1 MKKQL
6 LFAAMLMLS
15 AAPAVSVSAAQPFA
29 AAAEEGQTL
38 ATQEQYD
45 ALQNSIYKLRQSIE
59 AMLKE
64 INEKYADAEDTKN
77 SLEFNKNSLDDMAAE
92 VKGKFGAETLTV
104 AEVEKYQATVAEMAE
119 GLKDAVKNA
128 EQEVYSFQVN
138 THYQDASMHKSE
150 CLGKVPEN
158 VQNYYA
164 PSFDDLDAE
173 MMQVYM
179 PVMMGGPIESAE
191 KAKEMCAQFDA
202 ISAKADSLV
211 AASKKASTL
220 LDDITAT
227 LASLDAEIAKIKKDF
242 PEYDLSAVNE
252 SAEYWKNLAAE
263 FAQAPAEG
271 ADLYTEKQIA
281 DFAVEFG
288 YFKENVSGVY
298 AQAQKD
304 EWMAQFNAKYYP
316 ASQEMD
322 GLISQL
328 NTECPTVKDKYFT
341 KLDDLNVEM
350 TQMYMK
356 LYQEDLTQEQFNAML
371 ARIDAILAEGQKIVD
386 EAKEAEKVATG
397 ISGITV
403 SEAVK
408 AGKVYSIDGKRVS
421 KSAKGL
427 VLVIINGKKVILK

>member
-15 AAPAVSVSAAQPFA
+15 AAPAISVSAAQPFAA

-45 ALQNSIYKLRQSIE
+45 ALQKSISDLQQNID

-64 INEKYADAEDTKN
+64 INEKYVDAEDTKN
-77 SLEFNKNSLDDMAAE
+77 SLEFNKSSLSDMAAE
-92 VKGKFGAETLTV
+92 VKDKFAAGTLTA
-104 AEVEKYQATVAEMAE
+104 AEVESDQAQVAEMAE

-138 THYQDASMHKSE
+138 THYQNASMHKSE
-150 CLGKVPEN
+150 CLGQVPEN

-164 PSFDDLDAE
+164 PAFEELDAD

-179 PVMMGGPIESAE
+179 PIMMGSPIESAE
-191 KAKEMCAQFDA
+191 QAKEMCDQFDA
-202 ISAKADSLV
+202 VSKKADALL

-220 LDDITAT
+220 VDDITAT

-263 FAQAPAEG
+263 FAQAPADPT
-271 ADLYTEKQIA
+271 APYTESKI
-281 DFAVEFG
+281 DGFVENFG
-288 YFKENVSGVY
+288 YFKENISDLY

-316 ASQEMD
+316 ASQKMD
-322 GLISQL
+322 ELVSTLDTQ
-328 NTECPTVKDKYFT
+328 CPTVKDQFFT

-350 TQMYMK
+350 SQMFMK
-356 LYQEDLTQEQFNAML
+356 LYQEDLTQEQFDKMM
-371 ARIDAILAEGQKIVD
+371 ARIDAILLEAQNIVNQ
-386 EAKEAEKVATG
+386 ALEAEKVATG
-397 ISGITV
+397 ISDITV
-403 SEAVK
+403 NKAAK
-408 AGKVYSIDGKRVS
+408 AGNVYSLDGKRVS

-427 VLVIINGKKVILK
+427 VIINGKKVVLK

>member
-15 AAPAVSVSAAQPFA
+15 AAPAISVSAAQPFA

-45 ALQNSIYKLRQSIE
+45 ALQKSISDLQQNID

-64 INEKYADAEDTKN
+64 INEKYADAEDTKG
-77 SLEFNKNSLDDMAAE
+77 SLEFNKSSLSDMAAE
-92 VKGKFGAETLTV
+92 VKDKFAAGTLTA
-104 AEVEKYQATVAEMAE
+104 AEVKSYQAQVAEMAE

-138 THYQDASMHKSE
+138 THYQNASMHKSE

-211 AASKKASTL
+211 ASAKLAGALVDS
-220 LDDITAT
+220 ITAT
-227 LASLDAEIAKIKKDF
+227 LDSLGAEIAKVKKDF
-242 PEYDLSAVNE
+242 PEYDLSMMQE
-252 SAEYWKNLAAE
+252 SSEYWKNFAAV

-271 ADLYTEKQIA
+271 TAPYTEKQIA
-281 DFAVEFG
+281 EYAENFG
-288 YFKENVSGVY
+288 FFKQSALGVY
-298 AQAQKD
+298 AEAQKD
-304 EWMAQFNAKYYP
+304 EWTAQFNAKYTP
-316 ASQEMD
+316 ASEKMNELLSTLDTQ
-322 GLISQL
+322 
-328 NTECPTVKDKYFT
+328 CPTVGSKYFT
-341 KLDDLNVEM
+341 QLDDLNAEL
-350 TQMYMK
+350 TQMYMS
-356 LYQEDLTQEQFNAML
+356 LYMGELTQETFDKMM
-371 ARIDAILAEGQKIVD
+371 ARIDAILVEAQKIVD
-386 EAKEAEKVATG
+386 EAIEAEKVATG
-397 ISGITV
+397 ISDITV
-403 SEAVK
+403 NKTVK
-408 AGKVYSIDGKRVS
+408 AGNVYSLDGKRVS
-421 KSAKGL
+421 KSVKG
-427 VLVIINGKKVILK
+427 LVIINGKKVVLK

>member
-45 ALQNSIYKLRQSIE
+45 ALVKSIADVQQNID

-64 INEKYADAEDTKN
+64 INDKYPDAEDTKY
-77 SLEFNKNSLDDMAAE
+77 SLNFNKESLDKIADEAKAKFDAKTLTAAE
-92 VKGKFGAETLTV
+92 VEN
-104 AEVEKYQATVAEMAE
+104 YQASVNEIAD

-128 EQEVYSFQVN
+128 AQEVYSFQVN
-138 THYQDASMHKSE
+138 TSYQNAAMHKSE
-150 CLGKVPEN
+150 CLGQVPEN

-164 PSFDDLDAE
+164 SAFDELDAD

-179 PVMMGGPIESAE
+179 PIMMGSPVESAE
-191 KAKEMCAQFDA
+191 QAKKMCDQFDA
-202 ISAKADSLV
+202 ISKKADALL

-263 FAQAPAEG
+263 FAQAPADPT
-271 ADLYTEKQIA
+271 APYTESKI
-281 DFAVEFG
+281 DGFVENFG
-288 YFKENVSGVY
+288 YFKANISDLY

-316 ASQEMD
+316 ASQKMD
-322 GLISQL
+322 EYVSTLDS
-328 NTECPTVKDKYFT
+328 ECPTVKDKYFN
-341 KLDDLNVEM
+341 KLDDLNVEL
-350 TQMYMK
+350 TQLYMK
-356 LYQEDLTQEQFNAML
+356 LYQEDLTQEQFNTMM
-371 ARIDAILAEGQKIVD
+371 ARIDEILREAQKIID

-397 ISGITV
+397 ISNISV

-408 AGKVYSIDGKRVS
+408 AGKVYSIDGKCVS
-421 KSAKGL
+421 KSVKG
-427 VLVIINGKKVILK
+427 LVIINGKKVILK

>member
-45 ALQNSIYKLRQSIE
+45 ALVKSIADVQQNID

-64 INEKYADAEDTKN
+64 INDKYPDAEDTKY
-77 SLEFNKNSLDDMAAE
+77 SLNFNKESLDKIAEEAKAKFVAKTLTAAE
-92 VKGKFGAETLTV
+92 VEN
-104 AEVEKYQATVAEMAE
+104 YQASVNEIAD

-128 EQEVYSFQVN
+128 AQEVYSFQVN
-138 THYQDASMHKSE
+138 TSYQNAAMHKSE
-150 CLGKVPEN
+150 CLGQVPEN

-164 PSFDDLDAE
+164 PAFDELDAD

-179 PVMMGGPIESAE
+179 PIMMGSPVESAE
-191 KAKEMCAQFDA
+191 QAKQMCDQFEA
-202 ISAKADSLV
+202 ISKKADALL

-263 FAQAPAEG
+263 FAQAPADPT
-271 ADLYTEKQIA
+271 APYTESKI
-281 DFAVEFG
+281 DGFVENFG
-288 YFKENVSGVY
+288 YFKANISDLY

-304 EWMAQFNAKYYP
+304 EWMAQFNAKYTP
-316 ASQEMD
+316 ASQKMD
-322 GLISQL
+322 GYISTL
-328 NTECPTVKDKYFT
+328 DSECPTVKDEYLT

-350 TQMYMK
+350 SQMYMK
-356 LYQEDLTQEQFNAML
+356 LFQDDLTQEQFNAML
-371 ARIDAILAEGQKIVD
+371 ARIDAILAEAQKIVD

-408 AGKVYSIDGKRVS
+408 AGKVYSIDGKRIS
-421 KSAKGL
+421 KSAKG
-427 VLVIINGKKVILK
+427 LVIINGKKVILK

>member
-6 LFAAMLMLS
+6 LFAAILMLS

-38 ATQEQYD
+38 ATEEQYNT
-45 ALQNSIYKLRQSIE
+45 LQDSIYKLRQSIE
-59 AMLKE
+59 AMLEE

-77 SLEFNKNSLDDMAAE
+77 SLEYNKESLDDMAAE
-92 VKGKFGAETLTV
+92 VKEKFSAQTLTV
-104 AEVEKYQATVAEMAE
+104 ADVENYQAQVAEMAE

-138 THYQDASMHKSE
+138 THYQNASMHKSE

-164 PSFDDLDAE
+164 PSFDDLDAD

-211 AASKKASTL
+211 ASAKLAGALVDS
-220 LDDITAT
+220 ITAT
-227 LASLDAEIAKIKKDF
+227 LDSLGAEIAKVKKDF
-242 PEYDLSAVNE
+242 PEYDLSMMQE
-252 SAEYWKNLAAE
+252 SSEYWKNFAAV

-271 ADLYTEKQIA
+271 TAPYTEKQIA
-281 DFAVEFG
+281 EYAENFG
-288 YFKENVSGVY
+288 YFKESALGVY
-298 AQAQKD
+298 AEAQKD
-304 EWMAQFNAKYYP
+304 EWMAQFNAKYTP
-316 ASQEMD
+316 ASEKMNELLSTLDTQ
-322 GLISQL
+322 
-328 NTECPTVKDKYFT
+328 CPTVGSKYFT
-341 KLDDLNVEM
+341 QLDDLNAEL
-350 TQMYMK
+350 TQMYMS
-356 LYQEDLTQEQFNAML
+356 LYMGELTQETFDKMM
-371 ARIDAILAEGQKIVD
+371 ARIDAILVEAQKIVD
-386 EAKEAEKVATG
+386 EAIEAEKVATG
-397 ISGITV
+397 ISDITV
-403 SEAVK
+403 NKTVK
-408 AGKVYSIDGKRVS
+408 AGNVYSLDGKRVS

-427 VLVIINGKKVILK
+427 VIINGKKVVLK

>member
-45 ALQNSIYKLRQSIE
+45 ALVKSIAEVQQNID

-64 INEKYADAEDTKN
+64 INDKYPDAEDTKY
-77 SLEFNKNSLDDMAAE
+77 SLNFNKESLDKIADEAKAKFEAKTLTAAE
-92 VKGKFGAETLTV
+92 VES
-104 AEVEKYQATVAEMAE
+104 YQASVNEMAD

-128 EQEVYSFQVN
+128 AQEVYSFQVN
-138 THYQDASMHKSE
+138 TSYQNAAMHKSE
-150 CLGKVPEN
+150 CLGQVPEN

-164 PSFDDLDAE
+164 PAFEELDAD

-179 PVMMGGPIESAE
+179 PIMMGSPVESAE
-191 KAKEMCAQFDA
+191 QAKKMCDQFEA
-202 ISAKADSLV
+202 ISKKADALL

-263 FAQAPAEG
+263 FAQAPADPT
-271 ADLYTEKQIA
+271 APYTESKI
-281 DFAVEFG
+281 DGFVENLG
-288 YFKENVSGVY
+288 YFKANISDLY

-304 EWMAQFNAKYYP
+304 EWMAQFNAKYTAANNKMNEYF
-316 ASQEMD
+316 SILD
-322 GLISQL
+322 S
-328 NTECPTVKDKYFT
+328 ECPTVKGDYST
-341 KLDDLNVEM
+341 KLDDLNVEIS
-350 TQMYMK
+350 QMYMK
-356 LYQEDLTQEQFNAML
+356 LFQEDLTQEQFNAML
-371 ARIDAILAEGQKIVD
+371 DRIDEILREAQKIVD

-397 ISGITV
+397 ISGITI

-427 VLVIINGKKVILK
+427 VIINGKKVILK

>member
-6 LFAAMLMLS
+6 LFAAILMLS

-45 ALQNSIYKLRQSIE
+45 ALQKSISDLQQNID

-64 INEKYADAEDTKN
+64 INEKYADAEDTKG
-77 SLEFNKNSLDDMAAE
+77 SLEFNKSSLSDMAAE
-92 VKGKFGAETLTV
+92 VKDKFAAGTLTA
-104 AEVEKYQATVAEMAE
+104 AEVESYQAQVAEMAE

-138 THYQDASMHKSE
+138 THYQNASMHKSE
-150 CLGKVPEN
+150 CLGQVPEN

-164 PSFDDLDAE
+164 PAFEELDAD

-179 PVMMGGPIESAE
+179 PIMMGSPIESAE
-191 KAKEMCAQFDA
+191 QAKEMCDQFDA
-202 ISAKADSLV
+202 VSKKADALL

-220 LDDITAT
+220 VDDITAT

-263 FAQAPAEG
+263 FAQAPADPT
-271 ADLYTEKQIA
+271 APYTESKI
-281 DFAVEFG
+281 DGFVESFG
-288 YFKENVSGVY
+288 YFKVNISDLY

-316 ASQEMD
+316 ASQKMD
-322 GLISQL
+322 ELVSTLDTQ
-328 NTECPTVKDKYFT
+328 CPTVKDQFFT

-350 TQMYMK
+350 SQMFMK

-371 ARIDAILAEGQKIVD
+371 ARIDAILLEAQNIVNQ
-386 EAKEAEKVATG
+386 ALEAEKVATG
-397 ISGITV
+397 ISDITV
-403 SEAVK
+403 NKAVK
-408 AGKVYSIDGKRVS
+408 AGNVYSLDGKRVS

-427 VLVIINGKKVILK
+427 VIINGKKVVLK

>member
-38 ATQEQYD
+38 ATYGQYD
-45 ALQNSIYKLRQSIE
+45 ALQISIYDLQQSID

-77 SLEFNKNSLDDMAAE
+77 SLEFNKSSLSDMAAE
-92 VKGKFGAETLTV
+92 VKDKFAAGTLTV
-104 AEVEKYQATVAEMAE
+104 AEVESYQAQVAEMAE
-119 GLKDAVKNA
+119 GLKDAVQSA

-138 THYQDASMHKSE
+138 THYQNASMHKSE
-150 CLGKVPEN
+150 CLGQVPEN

-164 PSFDDLDAE
+164 PSFDDLDAD

-179 PVMMGGPIESAE
+179 PIMMGSPIESAE
-191 KAKEMCAQFDA
+191 KAKEMCNQLDA
-202 ISAKADSLV
+202 ISAKADALL

-227 LASLDAEIAKIKKDF
+227 LASLDADMVKVKADF
-242 PEYDLSAVNE
+242 PEYDLSMMQE
-252 SAEYWKNLAAE
+252 SAEYWKNFAAE

-271 ADLYTEKQIA
+271 TAPYTEKQIA
-281 DFAVEFG
+281 EYAENFG
-288 YFKENVSGVY
+288 YFKESAAGVY
-298 AQAQKD
+298 AEAQKD

-316 ASQEMD
+316 ASQKMD
-322 GLISQL
+322 ELVSTLDTQ
-328 NTECPTVKDKYFT
+328 CPTVKDQFFT

-356 LYQEDLTQEQFNAML
+356 LYMGELTQESFDEMM
-371 ARIDAILAEGQKIVD
+371 ARIDAILLEAQNIVD
-386 EAKEAEKVATG
+386 QALEAEKVATG
-397 ISGITV
+397 ISDITV
-403 SEAVK
+403 NKAAK
-408 AGKVYSIDGKRVS
+408 AGNVYSLDGKRVS

-427 VLVIINGKKVILK
+427 VIINGKKMVLK

>member
-1 MKKQL
+1 MKRQL

-45 ALQNSIYKLRQSIE
+45 ALVKSIADVQQNID

-64 INEKYADAEDTKN
+64 INDKYPDAEDTKY
-77 SLEFNKNSLDDMAAE
+77 SLNFNKESLDKIAEEAKAKFVAKTLTAAE
-92 VKGKFGAETLTV
+92 VDSYLASVKEI
-104 AEVEKYQATVAEMAE
+104 AE
-119 GLKDAVKNA
+119 GIKDAVKNA

-138 THYQDASMHKSE
+138 TSYQNAAMHKSE
-150 CLGKVPEN
+150 CLGQVREN

-164 PSFDDLDAE
+164 PAFDELDAD

-179 PVMMGGPIESAE
+179 PIMMGSPVESAE
-191 KAKEMCAQFDA
+191 QAKKMCDQFDA
-202 ISAKADSLV
+202 ISKKADALL

-263 FAQAPAEG
+263 FAQAPADPT
-271 ADLYTEKQIA
+271 APYTESKI
-281 DFAVEFG
+281 DGFVESFG
-288 YFKENVSGVY
+288 YFKVNISDLY

-356 LYQEDLTQEQFNAML
+356 LYQDELTQEQFDAML

-427 VLVIINGKKVILK
+427 VIINGKKVILK

>member
-15 AAPAVSVSAAQPFA
+15 AAPAISVSAAQPFA

-38 ATQEQYD
+38 ATQDQYD
-45 ALQNSIYKLRQSIE
+45 ALQKSISDLQQNID

-64 INEKYADAEDTKN
+64 INEKYADAEDTKG
-77 SLEFNKNSLDDMAAE
+77 SLEFNKSSLSDMAAE
-92 VKGKFGAETLTV
+92 VKDKFTAGTLTA
-104 AEVEKYQATVAEMAE
+104 AEVESYQAQVAEMAE

-138 THYQDASMHKSE
+138 THYQNASMHKSE

-211 AASKKASTL
+211 ASAKLAGALVDS
-220 LDDITAT
+220 ITAT
-227 LASLDAEIAKIKKDF
+227 LDSLGAEIAKVKKDF
-242 PEYDLSAVNE
+242 PEYDLSMMQE
-252 SAEYWKNLAAE
+252 SSEYWKNFAAV

-271 ADLYTEKQIA
+271 TAPYTEKQIA
-281 DFAVEFG
+281 EYAENFG
-288 YFKENVSGVY
+288 FFKQSALGVY
-298 AQAQKD
+298 AEAQKD
-304 EWMAQFNAKYYP
+304 EWTAQFNAKYYP
-316 ASQEMD
+316 ASQKMD
-322 GLISQL
+322 ELVSTLDTQ
-328 NTECPTVKDKYFT
+328 CPTVKDQFFT

-350 TQMYMK
+350 TQMFTK
-356 LYQEDLTQEQFNAML
+356 LYMGELTQESFDQMM
-371 ARIDAILAEGQKIVD
+371 ARIDAILLEAQNIVD
-386 EAKEAEKVATG
+386 QALEAEKVATG
-397 ISGITV
+397 ICDITV
-403 SEAVK
+403 NKAAK
-408 AGKVYSIDGKRVS
+408 AGNVYSLDGKRVS

-427 VLVIINGKKVILK
+427 VIINGKKVVLK

>member
-38 ATQEQYD
+38 ATQDQYD
-45 ALQNSIYKLRQSIE
+45 ALQKSISDLQQNID

-92 VKGKFGAETLTV
+92 VKDKFSAGTLTA
-104 AEVEKYQATVAEMAE
+104 AEVESYQTQVAEMAE
-119 GLKDAVKNA
+119 GLKDAVKSA

-138 THYQDASMHKSE
+138 THYQNASMHKSE

-164 PSFDDLDAE
+164 PSFDDLDAD

-211 AASKKASTL
+211 ASAKLAGALVDS
-220 LDDITAT
+220 ITAT
-227 LASLDAEIAKIKKDF
+227 LDSLGAEIAKVKKDF
-242 PEYDLSAVNE
+242 PEYDLSMMQE
-252 SAEYWKNLAAE
+252 SSEYWKNFAAV

-271 ADLYTEKQIA
+271 TAPYTEKQIA
-281 DFAVEFG
+281 EYAENFG
-288 YFKENVSGVY
+288 FFKQSALGVY
-298 AQAQKD
+298 AEAQKD

-322 GLISQL
+322 KLLSTLDAQ
-328 NTECPTVKDKYFT
+328 CPTVGSKYFT
-341 KLDDLNVEM
+341 QLDDLNVEL
-350 TQMYMK
+350 TQMYMV
-356 LYQEDLTQEQFNAML
+356 LYQGELTQETFDKMM
-371 ARIDAILAEGQKIVD
+371 ARIDAILVEAQKIVD
-386 EAKEAEKVATG
+386 EAIEAEKVATG
-397 ISGITV
+397 ISDITV
-403 SEAVK
+403 NKTVK
-408 AGKVYSIDGKRVS
+408 AGNVYSLDGKRVS

-427 VLVIINGKKVILK
+427 VIINGKKVVLK

>member
-45 ALQNSIYKLRQSIE
+45 ALQKSISDLQQNID

-64 INEKYADAEDTKN
+64 INEKYADAEDTKG

-92 VKGKFGAETLTV
+92 VKDKFAAGTLTA
-104 AEVEKYQATVAEMAE
+104 AEVESYQAQVAEMAE

-138 THYQDASMHKSE
+138 THYQNASMHKSE

-211 AASKKASTL
+211 ASAKLAGALVDS
-220 LDDITAT
+220 ITAT
-227 LASLDAEIAKIKKDF
+227 LDSLGAEIAKVKKDF
-242 PEYDLSAVNE
+242 PEYDLSMMQE
-252 SAEYWKNLAAE
+252 SSEYWKNFAAV

-271 ADLYTEKQIA
+271 TAPYTEKQIA
-281 DFAVEFG
+281 EYAENFG
-288 YFKENVSGVY
+288 FFKQSALGVY
-298 AQAQKD
+298 AEAQKD
-304 EWMAQFNAKYYP
+304 EWTAQFNAKYTP
-316 ASQEMD
+316 ASEKMNELLSTLDTQ
-322 GLISQL
+322 
-328 NTECPTVKDKYFT
+328 CPTVGSKYFT
-341 KLDDLNVEM
+341 QLDDLNAEL
-350 TQMYMK
+350 TQMYMS
-356 LYQEDLTQEQFNAML
+356 LYMGELTQETFDKMM
-371 ARIDAILAEGQKIVD
+371 ARIDAILVEAQKIVD
-386 EAKEAEKVATG
+386 EAIEAEKVATG
-397 ISGITV
+397 ISDITV
-403 SEAVK
+403 NKTVK
-408 AGKVYSIDGKRVS
+408 AGNVYSLDGKRVS

-427 VLVIINGKKVILK
+427 VIINGKKMVLK

>member
-45 ALQNSIYKLRQSIE
+45 ALVKSIADVQQNIDG
-59 AMLKE
+59 MLKE
-64 INEKYADAEDTKN
+64 INDKYPDAEDTKY
-77 SLEFNKNSLDDMAAE
+77 SLNFNKESLDKIADEAKAKFEAKTLTAAE
-92 VKGKFGAETLTV
+92 VDSYLASVKEI
-104 AEVEKYQATVAEMAE
+104 AE
-119 GLKDAVKNA
+119 GIKDAVKNA

-138 THYQDASMHKSE
+138 THYQNAAMHKSE
-150 CLGKVPEN
+150 CLGQVPEN

-164 PSFDDLDAE
+164 PAFDELDAD
-173 MMQVYM
+173 MVQVYM
-179 PVMMGGPIESAE
+179 PFMMDSHIESAE
-191 KAKEMCAQFDA
+191 QAKKMCDQFDA
-202 ISAKADSLV
+202 ISKKADALL

-220 LDDITAT
+220 VEDITAT

-263 FAQAPAEG
+263 FAQAPADPT
-271 ADLYTEKQIA
+271 APYTESKI
-281 DFAVEFG
+281 DGFVESFG
-288 YFKENVSGVY
+288 YFKVNISDLY

-316 ASQEMD
+316 ASQKMD
-322 GLISQL
+322 EYISTL
-328 NTECPTVKDKYFT
+328 DSECPTVKDEYLT

-350 TQMYMK
+350 SQMFMK
-356 LYQEDLTQEQFNAML
+356 LYQEDLTQKQFNAML

-403 SEAVK
+403 SEAAK
-408 AGKVYSIDGKRVS
+408 AGKVYSIDGKRIS
-421 KSAKGL
+421 KSAKG
-427 VLVIINGKKVILK
+427 LVIINGKKVILK

>member
-45 ALQNSIYKLRQSIE
+45 ALVKSIADVQQNID

-64 INEKYADAEDTKN
+64 INDKYPDAEDTKY
-77 SLEFNKNSLDDMAAE
+77 SLNFNKESLDKIAEEAKAKFVAKTLTAAE
-92 VKGKFGAETLTV
+92 VDS
-104 AEVEKYQATVAEMAE
+104 YQAAVADMAE

-138 THYQDASMHKSE
+138 THYQNAAMHKSE
-150 CLGKVPEN
+150 CLGQVPEN

-164 PSFDDLDAE
+164 PAFEELDAD

-179 PVMMGGPIESAE
+179 PIMMGSPVESAE
-191 KAKEMCAQFDA
+191 QAKQMCDQFDA
-202 ISAKADSLV
+202 ISKKADALL

-263 FAQAPAEG
+263 FAQAPADPT
-271 ADLYTEKQIA
+271 APYTESKI
-281 DFAVEFG
+281 DGFVESFG
-288 YFKENVSGVY
+288 YFKVNISDLY

-316 ASQEMD
+316 ASQKMD
-322 GLISQL
+322 EYISTL
-328 NTECPTVKDKYFT
+328 DSECPTVKDEYLA

-350 TQMYMK
+350 SQMFMK

-421 KSAKGL
+421 KSSKG
-427 VLVIINGKKVILK
+427 LVIINGKKVILK

>member
-45 ALQNSIYKLRQSIE
+45 ALVKSIAEVQQNID

-64 INEKYADAEDTKN
+64 INDKYPDAEDTKY
-77 SLEFNKNSLDDMAAE
+77 SLNFNKESLDKIADEAKAKFDAKTLTAAE
-92 VKGKFGAETLTV
+92 VEN
-104 AEVEKYQATVAEMAE
+104 YQASVNEIAD

-128 EQEVYSFQVN
+128 AQEVYSFQVN
-138 THYQDASMHKSE
+138 TSYQNASMHKSE
-150 CLGKVPEN
+150 CLGQVPEN

-164 PSFDDLDAE
+164 PAFDELDAD

-179 PVMMGGPIESAE
+179 PIMMGSPVESAE
-191 KAKEMCAQFDA
+191 QAKKMCDQFDA
-202 ISAKADSLV
+202 ISKKADALL

-220 LDDITAT
+220 VDDITAT
-227 LASLDAEIAKIKKDF
+227 LASLNEEIEKVKKDF
-242 PEYDLSAVNE
+242 PEYDLSAVKE
-252 SAEYWKNLAAE
+252 TAEYWKNLAAE
-263 FAQAPAEG
+263 FAKAPADPT
-271 ADLYTEKQIA
+271 APYTEDKIA
-281 DFAVEFG
+281 GFVENFG
-288 YFKENVSGVY
+288 YFKDNVSGLY

-304 EWMAQFNAKYYP
+304 EWMAQFNAKYTSANSKMEEYF
-316 ASQEMD
+316 STLD
-322 GLISQL
+322 S
-328 NTECPTVKDKYFT
+328 ECPTVKADYFT
-341 KLDDLNVEM
+341 KLDDLNVEL

-356 LYQEDLTQEQFNAML
+356 LYQEDLTQEQFDAMM
-371 ARIDAILAEGQKIVD
+371 ARIDKILVEAQKIID

-397 ISGITV
+397 ISNISV

-421 KSAKGL
+421 KSVKG
-427 VLVIINGKKVILK
+427 LVIINGKKVILK

>member
-15 AAPAVSVSAAQPFA
+15 AAPTVSVSAAQPFA

-45 ALQNSIYKLRQSIE
+45 ALQKSISDLQQNID

-64 INEKYADAEDTKN
+64 INEKYADAEDTKG
-77 SLEFNKNSLDDMAAE
+77 SLEFNKTSLSDMAAE
-92 VKGKFGAETLTV
+92 VKDKFTAQTLTV
-104 AEVEKYQATVAEMAE
+104 AAVESYQAQVAEMAE

-138 THYQDASMHKSE
+138 IHYQNASMHKSE

-202 ISAKADSLV
+202 ISAKADSLL
-211 AASKKASTL
+211 ASAKLAGTL
-220 LDDITAT
+220 VDSITAT
-227 LASLDAEIAKIKKDF
+227 LDSLGAEIAKVKKDF
-242 PEYDLSAVNE
+242 PEYDLSMIQE
-252 SAEYWKNLAAE
+252 SAEYWKKFAAE
-263 FAQAPAEG
+263 FTQAPAEG
-271 ADLYTEKQIA
+271 AAPYTEKQIA
-281 DFAVEFG
+281 GYVENFG
-288 YFKENVSGVY
+288 YFKDSALGVY
-298 AQAQKD
+298 AEAQKD

-322 GLISQL
+322 KLLSTLDAQ
-328 NTECPTVKDKYFT
+328 CPTVGSKYFT
-341 KLDDLNVEM
+341 QLDDLNVEL
-350 TQMYMK
+350 TQMYMV
-356 LYQEDLTQEQFNAML
+356 LYQGELTQETFDTMM
-371 ARIDAILAEGQKIVD
+371 ARIDAILVEAQKIVD
-386 EAKEAEKVATG
+386 EAIEAEKVATG
-397 ISGITV
+397 ISDITV
-403 SEAVK
+403 NKAAK
-408 AGKVYSIDGKRVS
+408 AGNVYSLDGKRVS

-427 VLVIINGKKVILK
+427 VIINGKKVVLK

>member
-45 ALQNSIYKLRQSIE
+45 ALVKSIAEVQQNID

-64 INEKYADAEDTKN
+64 INDKYPDAEDTKY
-77 SLEFNKNSLDDMAAE
+77 SLNFNKESLDKIADEAKAKFDAKTLTAAE
-92 VKGKFGAETLTV
+92 VEN
-104 AEVEKYQATVAEMAE
+104 YQASVNEIAD

-128 EQEVYSFQVN
+128 AQEVYSFQVN
-138 THYQDASMHKSE
+138 TSYQNAAMHKSE
-150 CLGKVPEN
+150 CLGQVPEN

-164 PSFDDLDAE
+164 PAFDELDAD

-179 PVMMGGPIESAE
+179 PIMMGSPIESAE
-191 KAKEMCAQFDA
+191 KAKEMCNQLDA
-202 ISAKADSLV
+202 ISAKADTLL

-227 LASLDAEIAKIKKDF
+227 LASLDADMVKVKADF
-242 PEYDLSAVNE
+242 PEYDLSMMQE
-252 SAEYWKNLAAE
+252 SAEYWKNFAAE

-271 ADLYTEKQIA
+271 TAPYTEKQIA
-281 DFAVEFG
+281 EYAENFG
-288 YFKENVSGVY
+288 YFKESAAGVY
-298 AQAQKD
+298 AEAQKD

-316 ASQEMD
+316 ASQKMD
-322 GLISQL
+322 EFISTLDTQ
-328 NTECPTVKDKYFT
+328 CPTVKDQFFT

-350 TQMYMK
+350 TQMYTK
-356 LYQEDLTQEQFNAML
+356 LYMGELTQKSFDEMM
-371 ARIDAILAEGQKIVD
+371 ARIDAILLEAQNIVNQ
-386 EAKEAEKVATG
+386 ALEAEKVATG
-397 ISGITV
+397 ISDITV
-403 SEAVK
+403 NKAAK
-408 AGKVYSIDGKRVS
+408 AGNVYSLDGKRVS

-427 VLVIINGKKVILK
+427 VIINGKKVVLK

>member
-45 ALQNSIYKLRQSIE
+45 ALVKSIADVQQNID

-64 INEKYADAEDTKN
+64 INDKYPDAEDTKY
-77 SLEFNKNSLDDMAAE
+77 SLNFNKESLDKIADEAKAKFDAKTLTAAE
-92 VKGKFGAETLTV
+92 VEN
-104 AEVEKYQATVAEMAE
+104 YQASVNEIAD

-128 EQEVYSFQVN
+128 AQEVYSFQVN
-138 THYQDASMHKSE
+138 TSYQNAAMHKSE
-150 CLGKVPEN
+150 CLGQVPEN

-164 PSFDDLDAE
+164 SAFDELDAD

-179 PVMMGGPIESAE
+179 PIMMGSPVESAE
-191 KAKEMCAQFDA
+191 QAKKMCDQFDA
-202 ISAKADSLV
+202 ISKKADALL

-263 FAQAPAEG
+263 FAQAPADPT
-271 ADLYTEKQIA
+271 APYTESKI
-281 DFAVEFG
+281 DGFVENFG
-288 YFKENVSGVY
+288 YFKANISDLY

-316 ASQEMD
+316 ASQKMD
-322 GLISQL
+322 EYISTL
-328 NTECPTVKDKYFT
+328 DSECPTVKDEYLT

-350 TQMYMK
+350 SQMFMK
-356 LYQEDLTQEQFNAML
+356 LYQDELTQEQFNAML
-371 ARIDAILAEGQKIVD
+371 ARIDAILAEAQKIVD

-397 ISGITV
+397 ISDITV
-403 SEAVK
+403 NKAAK
-408 AGKVYSIDGKRVS
+408 AGNVYSLDGKRVS

-427 VLVIINGKKVILK
+427 VIINGKKVVLK

>member
-45 ALQNSIYKLRQSIE
+45 ALVKSIAEVQQNID

-64 INEKYADAEDTKN
+64 INDKYPDAEDTKY
-77 SLEFNKNSLDDMAAE
+77 SLNFNKESLDKIADEAKAKFETKTLTAAE
-92 VKGKFGAETLTV
+92 VDSYLASVKEI
-104 AEVEKYQATVAEMAE
+104 AE
-119 GLKDAVKNA
+119 GIKDAVKNA

-138 THYQDASMHKSE
+138 TCYQNAAMHKSE
-150 CLGKVPEN
+150 CLGQVPEN

-164 PSFDDLDAE
+164 PAFEELDAD

-179 PVMMGGPIESAE
+179 PIMMGSPVESAE
-191 KAKEMCAQFDA
+191 QAKQMCDQFEA
-202 ISAKADSLV
+202 INKKADALL

-263 FAQAPAEG
+263 FAQAPADPT
-271 ADLYTEKQIA
+271 APYTESKI
-281 DFAVEFG
+281 DGFVENFG
-288 YFKENVSGVY
+288 YFKANISDLY

-304 EWMAQFNAKYYP
+304 EWMAQFNAKYTP
-316 ASQEMD
+316 ASQKMD
-322 GLISQL
+322 EYISTL
-328 NTECPTVKDKYFT
+328 DSECPTVKDEYLT

-350 TQMYMK
+350 SQMFMK
-356 LYQEDLTQEQFNAML
+356 LYQEDLTQEQFSAML
-371 ARIDAILAEGQKIVD
+371 ARIDAILAEAQKIVD

-408 AGKVYSIDGKRVS
+408 AVKVYSIDGKRIS
-421 KSAKGL
+421 KSAKG
-427 VLVIINGKKVILK
+427 LVIINGKKVILK

>member
-38 ATQEQYD
+38 ATYGQYD
-45 ALQNSIYKLRQSIE
+45 ALQMSIYDLQQSID

-64 INEKYADAEDTKN
+64 INEKYTDAEDTKN
-77 SLEFNKNSLDDMAAE
+77 SLEFNKTSLSDMAAE
-92 VKGKFGAETLTV
+92 VKDKFAAGTLTV
-104 AEVEKYQATVAEMAE
+104 AEVESYQAQVAEIAE
-119 GLKDAVKNA
+119 GLKDAVKSA

-138 THYQDASMHKSE
+138 THYQNASMHKSE
-150 CLGKVPEN
+150 CLGQVPEN

-164 PSFDDLDAE
+164 PSFDDLDAD

-179 PVMMGGPIESAE
+179 PIMMGSPIESAE
-191 KAKEMCAQFDA
+191 KAKEMCGQLDA
-202 ISAKADSLV
+202 ISAKADTLL

-227 LASLDAEIAKIKKDF
+227 LASLDADMVKVKADF
-242 PEYDLSAVNE
+242 PEYDLSMMQE
-252 SAEYWKNLAAE
+252 SAEYWKNFAAE
-263 FAQAPAEG
+263 FAQAPTEG
-271 ADLYTEKQIA
+271 TAPYTEKQIA
-281 DFAVEFG
+281 EYAENFG
-288 YFKENVSGVY
+288 YFKESAAGVY
-298 AQAQKD
+298 AEAQKD

-316 ASQEMD
+316 ASQKMD
-322 GLISQL
+322 EFISTLDTQ
-328 NTECPTVKDKYFT
+328 CPTVKDQFFT

-356 LYQEDLTQEQFNAML
+356 LYMGELTQESFDEMM
-371 ARIDAILAEGQKIVD
+371 ARIDAILREAQNIVD
-386 EAKEAEKVATG
+386 QALEAEKVATG
-397 ISGITV
+397 ISDITV
-403 SEAVK
+403 NKAAK
-408 AGKVYSIDGKRVS
+408 AGNVYSLDGKRVS

-427 VLVIINGKKVILK
+427 VIINGKKVVLK

>member
-45 ALQNSIYKLRQSIE
+45 ALVKSIAEVQQNID

-64 INEKYADAEDTKN
+64 INDKYPDAEDTKY
-77 SLEFNKNSLDDMAAE
+77 SLNFNKESLDKIADEAKAKFEAKTLTAAE
-92 VKGKFGAETLTV
+92 VDSYLASVKEI
-104 AEVEKYQATVAEMAE
+104 AE
-119 GLKDAVKNA
+119 GIKDAVKNA

-138 THYQDASMHKSE
+138 TCYQNAAMHKSE
-150 CLGKVPEN
+150 CLGQVPEN

-164 PSFDDLDAE
+164 PAFEELDAD

-179 PVMMGGPIESAE
+179 PIMMGSPVESAE
-191 KAKEMCAQFDA
+191 QAKKMCDQLDA
-202 ISAKADSLV
+202 ISKKADALL
-211 AASKKASTL
+211 AAAQKASTL
-220 LDDITAT
+220 VDDITAT
-227 LASLDAEIAKIKKDF
+227 LASLNAEIAKIKKNF

-252 SAEYWKNLAAE
+252 TAEYWKNLAAE
-263 FAQAPAEG
+263 FAQAPADPT
-271 ADLYTEKQIA
+271 APYTESKI
-281 DFAVEFG
+281 DGFVENFG
-288 YFKENVSGVY
+288 YFKANISDLY

-316 ASQEMD
+316 ASQKMD
-322 GLISQL
+322 EYVSTLDS
-328 NTECPTVKDKYFT
+328 ECPTVKDKYFN
-341 KLDDLNVEM
+341 KLDDLNVEL

-371 ARIDAILAEGQKIVD
+371 ARIDAILAEAQKIVD

-397 ISGITV
+397 ISNISV

-408 AGKVYSIDGKRVS
+408 AGKVYSIDGKCVS
-421 KSAKGL
+421 KSVKG
-427 VLVIINGKKVILK
+427 LVIINGKKVILK

>member
-15 AAPAVSVSAAQPFA
+15 AAPAISVSAAQPFA

-45 ALQNSIYKLRQSIE
+45 ALQKSISDLQQSID

-64 INEKYADAEDTKN
+64 INEKYADAEDTKG
-77 SLEFNKNSLDDMAAE
+77 SLEFNKSSLSDMAAE
-92 VKGKFGAETLTV
+92 VKDKFAAGTLTA
-104 AEVEKYQATVAEMAE
+104 AEVESYQAQVVEMAE

-138 THYQDASMHKSE
+138 THYQNASMHKSE

-164 PSFDDLDAE
+164 PSFDDLDAD

-191 KAKEMCAQFDA
+191 KAKEMCNQLDA
-202 ISAKADSLV
+202 ISAKADTLL

-227 LASLDAEIAKIKKDF
+227 LASLDADMVKVKADF
-242 PEYDLSAVNE
+242 PEYDLSMMQE
-252 SAEYWKNLAAE
+252 SAEYWKNFAAE

-271 ADLYTEKQIA
+271 TAPYTEKQIA
-281 DFAVEFG
+281 EYAENFG
-288 YFKENVSGVY
+288 YFKESAAGVY
-298 AQAQKD
+298 AEAQKD

-316 ASQEMD
+316 ASQKMD
-322 GLISQL
+322 EFISTLDTQ
-328 NTECPTVKDKYFT
+328 CPTVKDQFFT

-350 TQMYMK
+350 TQMYTK
-356 LYQEDLTQEQFNAML
+356 LYMGELTQKSFDEMM
-371 ARIDAILAEGQKIVD
+371 ARIDAILVEAQNIVNQ
-386 EAKEAEKVATG
+386 ALEAEKVATG
-397 ISGITV
+397 ISDITV
-403 SEAVK
+403 NKAVK
-408 AGKVYSIDGKRVS
+408 AGNVYSLDGKRVS

-427 VLVIINGKKVILK
+427 VIINGKKVVLK

>member
-45 ALQNSIYKLRQSIE
+45 ALVKSIAEVQQNIDG
-59 AMLKE
+59 MLKE
-64 INEKYADAEDTKN
+64 INDKYPDAEDTKY
-77 SLEFNKNSLDDMAAE
+77 SLNFNKESLDKIADEAKAKFDAKTLTAAE
-92 VKGKFGAETLTV
+92 VEN
-104 AEVEKYQATVAEMAE
+104 YQASVNEIAD

-128 EQEVYSFQVN
+128 AQEVYSFQVN
-138 THYQDASMHKSE
+138 TSYQNAAMHKSE
-150 CLGKVPEN
+150 CLGQVPEN

-164 PSFDDLDAE
+164 SAFDELDAD

-179 PVMMGGPIESAE
+179 PIMMGSPVESAE
-191 KAKEMCAQFDA
+191 QAKKMCDQFDA
-202 ISAKADSLV
+202 ISKKADALL

-263 FAQAPAEG
+263 FAQAPADPT
-271 ADLYTEKQIA
+271 APYTESKI
-281 DFAVEFG
+281 DGFVESFG
-288 YFKENVSGVY
+288 YFKVNISDLY

-304 EWMAQFNAKYYP
+304 EWMAQFNAKYTP
-316 ASQEMD
+316 ASEKMNELVSILDAQ
-322 GLISQL
+322 
-328 NTECPTVKDKYFT
+328 CPTVGSKYFT
-341 KLDDLNVEM
+341 LLDDLNVELN
-350 TQMYMK
+350 QMYMS
-356 LYQEDLTQEQFNAML
+356 LYMGELTQEQFDKMM
-371 ARIDAILAEGQKIVD
+371 ARIDAILVEAQKIVD
-386 EAKEAEKVATG
+386 EAIEAEKVATG
-397 ISGITV
+397 ISDITV
-403 SEAVK
+403 NKAAK
-408 AGKVYSIDGKRVS
+408 AGNVYSLDGKRVS

-427 VLVIINGKKVILK
+427 VIINGKKVVLK

>member
-38 ATQEQYD
+38 ATYGQYD
-45 ALQNSIYKLRQSIE
+45 ALQMSIYDLQQSID

-77 SLEFNKNSLDDMAAE
+77 SLEFNKTSLSEMAAE
-92 VKGKFGAETLTV
+92 VKDKFAAGTLTA
-104 AEVEKYQATVAEMAE
+104 AEVESYQAQVAEMAE
-119 GLKDAVKNA
+119 GLKDAVKSA

-138 THYQDASMHKSE
+138 THYQNASMHKSE

-164 PSFDDLDAE
+164 PSFDDLDAD

-191 KAKEMCAQFDA
+191 KAKEMCNQLDA
-202 ISAKADSLV
+202 ISAKADTLL

-227 LASLDAEIAKIKKDF
+227 LASLDADMVKVKADF
-242 PEYDLSAVNE
+242 PEYDLSMMQE
-252 SAEYWKNLAAE
+252 SAEYWKNFAAE

-271 ADLYTEKQIA
+271 TAPYTEKQIA
-281 DFAVEFG
+281 EYAENFG
-288 YFKENVSGVY
+288 YFKESAAGVY
-298 AQAQKD
+298 AEAQKD

-316 ASQEMD
+316 ASQKMD
-322 GLISQL
+322 EFISTLDTQ
-328 NTECPTVKDKYFT
+328 CPTVKDQFFT

-356 LYQEDLTQEQFNAML
+356 LYMGELTQESFDEMM
-371 ARIDAILAEGQKIVD
+371 ARIDAILLEAQNIVNQ
-386 EAKEAEKVATG
+386 ALEAEKVATG
-397 ISGITV
+397 ISDITV
-403 SEAVK
+403 NKAVK
-408 AGKVYSIDGKRVS
+408 AGNVYSLDGKRVS

-427 VLVIINGKKVILK
+427 VIINGKKVVLK

>member
-6 LFAAMLMLS
+6 LFAAILMLS

-38 ATQEQYD
+38 ATEVQYNT
-45 ALQNSIYKLRQSIE
+45 LQDSIYKLRQSIE

-77 SLEFNKNSLDDMAAE
+77 SLEYNKNSLDDMAAE
-92 VKGKFGAETLTV
+92 VKDKFSAGTLTV
-104 AEVEKYQATVAEMAE
+104 AEVESYQAQVAEMAE

-138 THYQDASMHKSE
+138 THYQNASMHKSE
-150 CLGKVPEN
+150 CLGQVPEN

-173 MMQVYM
+173 MMQIYM

-191 KAKEMCAQFDA
+191 KAKEMCDKFDA
-202 ISAKADSLV
+202 ISAKADALL

-220 LDDITAT
+220 VDDITAT

-252 SAEYWKNLAAE
+252 STEYWKNLAAE
-263 FAQAPAEG
+263 FAQAPADPT
-271 ADLYTEKQIA
+271 APYTESKI
-281 DFAVEFG
+281 DGFVENFG
-288 YFKENVSGVY
+288 YFKENISDLY

-316 ASQEMD
+316 ASQKMD
-322 GLISQL
+322 EYISTLDTQ
-328 NTECPTVKDKYFT
+328 CPTVKDQFFT

-350 TQMYMK
+350 SQMFTK
-356 LYQEDLTQEQFNAML
+356 LYMGELTQESFDKMM
-371 ARIDAILAEGQKIVD
+371 ARIDAILLEAKNIVD
-386 EAKEAEKVATG
+386 QALEAEKVATG
-397 ISGITV
+397 ISDITV
-403 SEAVK
+403 NKTVK
-408 AGKVYSIDGKRVS
+408 AGNVYSLDGKRVS

-427 VLVIINGKKVILK
+427 VIINGKKVVLK

>member
-45 ALQNSIYKLRQSIE
+45 ALQKSISDLQQNID

-64 INEKYADAEDTKN
+64 INEKYADAEDTKG
-77 SLEFNKNSLDDMAAE
+77 SLEFNKSSLSDMAAE
-92 VKGKFGAETLTV
+92 VKDKFAAGTLTA
-104 AEVEKYQATVAEMAE
+104 AEVESYQAQVAEMAE

-138 THYQDASMHKSE
+138 THYQNASMHKSE

-164 PSFDDLDAE
+164 PSFDDLDAD

-191 KAKEMCAQFDA
+191 KAKEMCNQFDA
-202 ISAKADSLV
+202 ISAKADALLNSAVQAGALV
-211 AASKKASTL
+211 
-220 LDDITAT
+220 DDITET
-227 LASLDAEIAKIKKDF
+227 LASLDEKLAKVKADF
-242 PEYDLSAVNE
+242 PEYDLSMMQE
-252 SAEYWKNLAAE
+252 SAGYWKNFAAE

-271 ADLYTEKQIA
+271 TAPYTEKQIA
-281 DFAVEFG
+281 DYAQNFG
-288 YFKENVSGVY
+288 YFKESAAGVY
-298 AQAQKD
+298 AEAQKD
-304 EWMAQFNAKYYP
+304 EWMAQFNAKYTP
-316 ASQEMD
+316 ASEKMNELVSILDAQ
-322 GLISQL
+322 
-328 NTECPTVKDKYFT
+328 CPIVGSKYFT
-341 KLDDLNVEM
+341 LLDDLNVELN
-350 TQMYMK
+350 QMYMS
-356 LYQEDLTQEQFNAML
+356 LYMGELTQETFDKMM
-371 ARIDAILAEGQKIVD
+371 ARIDVILAEAQKIVD

-397 ISGITV
+397 ISDITV
-403 SEAVK
+403 NKTVK
-408 AGKVYSIDGKRVS
+408 AGNVYSLDGKRVS

-427 VLVIINGKKVILK
+427 VIINGKKVVLK

>member
-38 ATQEQYD
+38 ATYGQYD
-45 ALQNSIYKLRQSIE
+45 ALQMSIYDLQQSID

-77 SLEFNKNSLDDMAAE
+77 SLEFNKTSLSDMAAE
-92 VKGKFGAETLTV
+92 VKDKFAAGTLTA
-104 AEVEKYQATVAEMAE
+104 AEVESYQAQVAEMAE
-119 GLKDAVKNA
+119 GLKDAVQSA

-138 THYQDASMHKSE
+138 THYQNASMHKSE

-191 KAKEMCAQFDA
+191 KAKEMCNQLDA
-202 ISAKADSLV
+202 VSKKADALL

-263 FAQAPAEG
+263 FAQAPADPT
-271 ADLYTEKQIA
+271 APYTESKI
-281 DFAVEFG
+281 DGFVESFG
-288 YFKENVSGVY
+288 YFKVNISDLY

-316 ASQEMD
+316 ASQKMD
-322 GLISQL
+322 ELVSTLDTQ
-328 NTECPTVKDKYFT
+328 CPTVKDQFFT

-350 TQMYMK
+350 SQMFMK
-356 LYQEDLTQEQFNAML
+356 LYQEDLTQEQFDKMM
-371 ARIDAILAEGQKIVD
+371 ARIDAILLEAQNIVNQ
-386 EAKEAEKVATG
+386 ALEAEKVATG
-397 ISGITV
+397 ISDITV
-403 SEAVK
+403 NKAAK
-408 AGKVYSIDGKRVS
+408 AGNVYSLDGKRVS

-427 VLVIINGKKVILK
+427 VIINGKKVVLK

>member
-45 ALQNSIYKLRQSIE
+45 ALVKSIAEVQQNID

-64 INEKYADAEDTKN
+64 INDKYPDAEDTKY
-77 SLEFNKNSLDDMAAE
+77 SLNFNKESLDKIAVEAKAKYVAQTLTAAE
-92 VKGKFGAETLTV
+92 VDN
-104 AEVEKYQATVAEMAE
+104 YQASVKDIAE
-119 GLKDAVKNA
+119 GIKDAVKNA
-128 EQEVYSFQVN
+128 EQETYSLQVN
-138 THYQDASMHKSE
+138 TSYQNAAMHKSE
-150 CLGKVPEN
+150 CLGQVPEN

-164 PSFDDLDAE
+164 PAFEELDADL
-173 MMQVYM
+173 MQVYM
-179 PVMMGGPIESAE
+179 PIMMGGPIESAE
-191 KAKEMCAQFDA
+191 QAKKMCDQFDA
-202 ISAKADSLV
+202 ISKKADALL

-220 LDDITAT
+220 VEDITAT
-227 LASLDAEIAKIKKDF
+227 LASLNEEMAKVKKDF

-263 FAQAPAEG
+263 FAQAPAED
-271 ADLYTEKQIA
+271 ATPYTEDKI
-281 DFAVEFG
+281 DGFAQEFG
-288 YFKENVSGVY
+288 YFKENVSGLY

-316 ASQEMD
+316 ASQKMD
-322 GLISQL
+322 EYVSTLDS
-328 NTECPTVKDKYFT
+328 ECPTVKDKYLT
-341 KLDDLNVEM
+341 KLDDLNVEL

-356 LYQEDLTQEQFNAML
+356 LYQEDLTLEQFNTLM
-371 ARIDAILAEGQKIVD
+371 ARIDEILREAQKIVD

-427 VLVIINGKKVILK
+427 VIINGKKVILK

>member
-45 ALQNSIYKLRQSIE
+45 ALVKSIADVQQNIDG
-59 AMLKE
+59 MLKE
-64 INEKYADAEDTKN
+64 INDKYPDAEDTKY
-77 SLEFNKNSLDDMAAE
+77 SLNFNKESLDKIADEAKAKFDAKTLTAAE
-92 VKGKFGAETLTV
+92 VDSYLASVKEI
-104 AEVEKYQATVAEMAE
+104 AE
-119 GLKDAVKNA
+119 GIKDAVKNA

-138 THYQDASMHKSE
+138 THYQNAAMHKSE
-150 CLGKVPEN
+150 CLGQVPEN

-164 PSFDDLDAE
+164 PAFDELDAD
-173 MMQVYM
+173 MVQVYM
-179 PVMMGGPIESAE
+179 PFMMDSHIESAE
-191 KAKEMCAQFDA
+191 QAKKMCDQFDA
-202 ISAKADSLV
+202 ISKKADALL

-220 LDDITAT
+220 VEDITAT

-263 FAQAPAEG
+263 FAQAPADPT
-271 ADLYTEKQIA
+271 APYTESKI
-281 DFAVEFG
+281 DGFVESFG
-288 YFKENVSGVY
+288 YFKVNISDLY

-316 ASQEMD
+316 ASQKMD
-322 GLISQL
+322 EYISTL
-328 NTECPTVKDKYFT
+328 DSECPTVKDEYLT

-350 TQMYMK
+350 SQMFMK

-427 VLVIINGKKVILK
+427 VIINGKKVILK

>member
-202 ISAKADSLV
+202 ISAKADALLNSAVQAGALV
-211 AASKKASTL
+211 
-220 LDDITAT
+220 DDITET
-227 LASLDAEIAKIKKDF
+227 LASLDEKLAKVKADF
-242 PEYDLSAVNE
+242 PEYDLSMMQE
-252 SAEYWKNLAAE
+252 SAGYWKNFAAE

-271 ADLYTEKQIA
+271 TAPYTEKQIA
-281 DFAVEFG
+281 DYAQNFG
-288 YFKENVSGVY
+288 YFKESAAGVY
-298 AQAQKD
+298 AEAQKD
-304 EWMAQFNAKYYP
+304 EWMAQFNAKYTP
-316 ASQEMD
+316 ASEKMNELVSILDAQ
-322 GLISQL
+322 
-328 NTECPTVKDKYFT
+328 CPIVGSKYFT
-341 KLDDLNVEM
+341 LLDDLNVELN
-350 TQMYMK
+350 QMYMS
-356 LYQEDLTQEQFNAML
+356 LYMGELTQETFDKMM
-371 ARIDAILAEGQKIVD
+371 ARIDAILVEAQKIVD
-386 EAKEAEKVATG
+386 EAIEAEKVATG
-397 ISGITV
+397 ISDITV
-403 SEAVK
+403 NKTVK
-408 AGKVYSIDGKRVS
+408 AGNVYSLDGKRVS

-427 VLVIINGKKVILK
+427 VIINGKKVVLK

>member
-45 ALQNSIYKLRQSIE
+45 ALMKSIAEVQQNID

-64 INEKYADAEDTKN
+64 INDKYPDAEDTKY
-77 SLEFNKNSLDDMAAE
+77 SLNFNKESLDKIADEAKA
-92 VKGKFGAETLTV
+92 KFDAKTLTAV
-104 AEVEKYQATVAEMAE
+104 EVENYQASVNEIAD

-128 EQEVYSFQVN
+128 AQEVYSFQVN
-138 THYQDASMHKSE
+138 SHYNAAYMHKAE
-150 CLGKVPEN
+150 CLGQVPEN

-164 PSFDDLDAE
+164 PAFDELDAD
-173 MMQVYM
+173 MMQIYM
-179 PVMMGGPIESAE
+179 STMQSPVETADQ
-191 KAKEMCAQFDA
+191 AKKMCDQYDA
-202 ISAKADSLV
+202 ISKKADALL

-220 LDDITAT
+220 VDDITAT
-227 LASLDAEIAKIKKDF
+227 LASLNEEIEKVKKDF
-242 PEYDLSAVNE
+242 PEYDLSAVKE
-252 SAEYWKNLAAE
+252 TAEYWKNLAAE
-263 FAQAPAEG
+263 FAQAPADP
-271 ADLYTEKQIA
+271 AAPYTEDKI
-281 DFAVEFG
+281 DGFAQEFG
-288 YFKENVSGVY
+288 YFKENVSGLY

-316 ASQEMD
+316 ASQKMD
-322 GLISQL
+322 EYVSTLDS
-328 NTECPTVKDKYFT
+328 ECPKVKDKYFT
-341 KLDDLNVEM
+341 KLDDLNVEL

-356 LYQEDLTQEQFNAML
+356 LYQEDLTQEQFNTMM
-371 ARIDAILAEGQKIVD
+371 ARIDAILVEAQKIID

-397 ISGITV
+397 ISNISV

-427 VLVIINGKKVILK
+427 VIINGKKVILK

>member
-45 ALQNSIYKLRQSIE
+45 ALVKSIADVQQNID

-64 INEKYADAEDTKN
+64 INDKYPDAEDTKY
-77 SLEFNKNSLDDMAAE
+77 SLNFNKESLDKIADEAKAKFDAKTLTAAE
-92 VKGKFGAETLTV
+92 VEN
-104 AEVEKYQATVAEMAE
+104 YQASVNEIAD

-128 EQEVYSFQVN
+128 AQEVYSFQVN
-138 THYQDASMHKSE
+138 TSYQNAAMHKSE
-150 CLGKVPEN
+150 CLGQVPEN

-164 PSFDDLDAE
+164 SAFDELDAD

-179 PVMMGGPIESAE
+179 PIMMGSPVESAE
-191 KAKEMCAQFDA
+191 QAKKMCDQFDA
-202 ISAKADSLV
+202 ISKKADALL

-263 FAQAPAEG
+263 FAQAPADPT
-271 ADLYTEKQIA
+271 APYTESKI
-281 DFAVEFG
+281 DGFVENFG
-288 YFKENVSGVY
+288 YFKANISDLY

-316 ASQEMD
+316 ASQKMD
-322 GLISQL
+322 EYVSTLDS
-328 NTECPTVKDKYFT
+328 ECPTVKDKYFN
-341 KLDDLNVEM
+341 KLDDLNVEL

-356 LYQEDLTQEQFNAML
+356 LYQEDLTQEQFNTMM
-371 ARIDAILAEGQKIVD
+371 ARIDEILREAQKIID

-397 ISGITV
+397 ISNISV

-408 AGKVYSIDGKRVS
+408 AGKVYSIDGKCVS
-421 KSAKGL
+421 KSVKG
-427 VLVIINGKKVILK
+427 LVIINGKKVILK

>member
-45 ALQNSIYKLRQSIE
+45 ALQKSISDLQQNID

-64 INEKYADAEDTKN
+64 INEKYADAEDTKG
-77 SLEFNKNSLDDMAAE
+77 SLEFNKSSLSDMAAE
-92 VKGKFGAETLTV
+92 VKDKFAAGTLTA
-104 AEVEKYQATVAEMAE
+104 AEVESYQAQVAEMAE

-138 THYQDASMHKSE
+138 THYQNASMHKSE

-164 PSFDDLDAE
+164 PSFDDLDAD

-202 ISAKADSLV
+202 ISAKADSLL
-211 AASKKASTL
+211 ASAKLAGTL
-220 LDDITAT
+220 VDSITAT
-227 LASLDAEIAKIKKDF
+227 LDSLGAEIAKVKKNF
-242 PEYDLSAVNE
+242 PEYDLSMIQE
-252 SAEYWKNLAAE
+252 SSEYWKNFAAV

-271 ADLYTEKQIA
+271 TAPYTEKQIA
-281 DFAVEFG
+281 EYAENFG
-288 YFKENVSGVY
+288 FFKQSALGVY
-298 AQAQKD
+298 AEAQKD

-322 GLISQL
+322 KLLSTLDAQ
-328 NTECPTVKDKYFT
+328 CPTVGSKYFT
-341 KLDDLNVEM
+341 QLDDLNVEL
-350 TQMYMK
+350 TQMYMV
-356 LYQEDLTQEQFNAML
+356 LYQGELTQETFDKMM
-371 ARIDAILAEGQKIVD
+371 ARIDAILVEAQKIVD
-386 EAKEAEKVATG
+386 EAIEAEKVATG
-397 ISGITV
+397 ISDITV
-403 SEAVK
+403 NKTVK
-408 AGKVYSIDGKRVS
+408 AGNVYSLDGKRVS

-427 VLVIINGKKVILK
+427 VIINGKKVVLK

>member
-45 ALQNSIYKLRQSIE
+45 ALVKSIADVQQNID

-64 INEKYADAEDTKN
+64 INDKYPDAEDTKY
-77 SLEFNKNSLDDMAAE
+77 SLNFNKESLDKIAEEAKAKFVAKTLTAAE
-92 VKGKFGAETLTV
+92 VDS
-104 AEVEKYQATVAEMAE
+104 YQAAVADMAE

-138 THYQDASMHKSE
+138 THYQNAAMHKSE
-150 CLGKVPEN
+150 CLGQVPEN

-164 PSFDDLDAE
+164 PAFDELDAD
-173 MMQVYM
+173 MVQVYM
-179 PVMMGGPIESAE
+179 PFMMDSHIESAE
-191 KAKEMCAQFDA
+191 QAKKMCDQFDA
-202 ISAKADSLV
+202 ISKKADALL

-220 LDDITAT
+220 VEDITAT

-263 FAQAPAEG
+263 FAQAPADPT
-271 ADLYTEKQIA
+271 APYTESKI
-281 DFAVEFG
+281 DGFVESFG
-288 YFKENVSGVY
+288 YFKVNISDLY

-316 ASQEMD
+316 ASQKMD
-322 GLISQL
+322 EYISTL
-328 NTECPTVKDKYFT
+328 DSECPTVKDEYLT

-427 VLVIINGKKVILK
+427 VIINGKKVILK

>member
-15 AAPAVSVSAAQPFA
+15 AAPAISVSAAQPFA

-45 ALQNSIYKLRQSIE
+45 VLQKSISDLQQNID

-64 INEKYADAEDTKN
+64 INEKYADAEDTKG
-77 SLEFNKNSLDDMAAE
+77 SLEFNKTSLSDMAAE
-92 VKGKFGAETLTV
+92 VKDKFTAQTLTV
-104 AEVEKYQATVAEMAE
+104 AEIESYQATVTEMAE

-138 THYQDASMHKSE
+138 THYQNASMHKSE

-211 AASKKASTL
+211 ASAKLAGALVDS
-220 LDDITAT
+220 ITAT
-227 LASLDAEIAKIKKDF
+227 LDSLGAEIAKVKKDF
-242 PEYDLSAVNE
+242 PEYDLSMMQE
-252 SAEYWKNLAAE
+252 SSEYWKNFAAV

-271 ADLYTEKQIA
+271 TAPYTEKQIA
-281 DFAVEFG
+281 EYAENFG
-288 YFKENVSGVY
+288 FFKQSALGVY
-298 AQAQKD
+298 AEAQKD
-304 EWMAQFNAKYYP
+304 EWTAQFNAKYTP
-316 ASQEMD
+316 ASEKMNELLSTLDTQ
-322 GLISQL
+322 
-328 NTECPTVKDKYFT
+328 CPTVGSKYFT
-341 KLDDLNVEM
+341 QLDDLNAEL
-350 TQMYMK
+350 TQMYMS
-356 LYQEDLTQEQFNAML
+356 LYMGELTQETFDKMM
-371 ARIDAILAEGQKIVD
+371 ARIDAILVEAQKIVD
-386 EAKEAEKVATG
+386 EAIEAEKVATG
-397 ISGITV
+397 ISDITV
-403 SEAVK
+403 NKTVK
-408 AGKVYSIDGKRVS
+408 AGNVYSLDGKRVS

-427 VLVIINGKKVILK
+427 VIINGKKVVLK

>member
-38 ATQEQYD
+38 AAQEQYD
-45 ALQNSIYKLRQSIE
+45 ALQKSISDLQQNID

-64 INEKYADAEDTKN
+64 INEKYADAEDTKG
-77 SLEFNKNSLDDMAAE
+77 SLEFNKTSLSDMAAE
-92 VKGKFGAETLTV
+92 VKDKFSAGTLTA
-104 AEVEKYQATVAEMAE
+104 AEVESYQAQVAEMAE

-138 THYQDASMHKSE
+138 THYQNASMHKSE

-164 PSFDDLDAE
+164 PSFDDLDAD

-191 KAKEMCAQFDA
+191 KAKEMCNQLDA
-202 ISAKADSLV
+202 ISAKADALLNSAVQAGALV
-211 AASKKASTL
+211 
-220 LDDITAT
+220 DDITET
-227 LASLDAEIAKIKKDF
+227 LASLDEKLAKVKADF
-242 PEYDLSAVNE
+242 PEYDLSMMQE
-252 SAEYWKNLAAE
+252 SAGYWKNFAAE

-271 ADLYTEKQIA
+271 TAPYTEKQIA
-281 DFAVEFG
+281 DYAQNFG
-288 YFKENVSGVY
+288 YFKESAAGVY
-298 AQAQKD
+298 AEAQKD
-304 EWMAQFNAKYYP
+304 EWMAQFNAKYTP
-316 ASQEMD
+316 ASEKMNELVSILDAQ
-322 GLISQL
+322 
-328 NTECPTVKDKYFT
+328 CPIVGSKYFT
-341 KLDDLNVEM
+341 LLDDLNVELN
-350 TQMYMK
+350 QMYMS
-356 LYQEDLTQEQFNAML
+356 LYMGELTQETFDKMM
-371 ARIDAILAEGQKIVD
+371 ARIDVILAEAQKIVD

-397 ISGITV
+397 ISDITV
-403 SEAVK
+403 NKTVK
-408 AGKVYSIDGKRVS
+408 AGNVYSLDGKRVS

-427 VLVIINGKKVILK
+427 VIINGKKVVLK

>member
-45 ALQNSIYKLRQSIE
+45 ALVKSIAEVQQNID

-64 INEKYADAEDTKN
+64 INDKYPDAEDTKN
-77 SLEFNKNSLDDMAAE
+77 SLNYNKESLDKIADEAKAKFDAKTLTAAE
-92 VKGKFGAETLTV
+92 VDN
-104 AEVEKYQATVAEMAE
+104 YQASVKDIAE
-119 GLKDAVKNA
+119 GLKDALKSA
-128 EQEVYSFQVN
+128 EQETYSFQVN
-138 THYQDASMHKSE
+138 THYNDAYMHKAE
-150 CLGKVPEN
+150 CMGQVPEN

-164 PSFDDLDAE
+164 PAFDELDAD
-173 MMQVYM
+173 MMQIYM
-179 PVMMGGPIESAE
+179 STMMSPVETAE
-191 KAKEMCAQFDA
+191 QAKKMCDQYDA
-202 ISAKADSLV
+202 ISKKADALL

-220 LDDITAT
+220 VEDITAT
-227 LASLDAEIAKIKKDF
+227 LASLNEEMAKVKKDF
-242 PEYDLSAVNE
+242 PEFDLSMVNE

-263 FAQAPAEG
+263 FAKAPADP
-271 ADLYTEKQIA
+271 AASYTEDKI
-281 DFAVEFG
+281 DGFAQEFG
-288 YFKENVSGVY
+288 YFKESVSGLY

-304 EWMAQFNAKYYP
+304 EWMAQFNAKYTSANNKMAEYF
-316 ASQEMD
+316 SILD
-322 GLISQL
+322 S
-328 NTECPTVKDKYFT
+328 ECPTVASDYFT
-341 KLDDLNVEM
+341 KLDDLNAEL

-356 LYQEDLTQEQFNAML
+356 LYQEDLTQEQFDAMM
-371 ARIDAILAEGQKIVD
+371 ARIDKILVEAQKIIE

-397 ISGITV
+397 ISNISV

-421 KSAKGL
+421 KSVKG
-427 VLVIINGKKVILK
+427 LVIINGKKVILK